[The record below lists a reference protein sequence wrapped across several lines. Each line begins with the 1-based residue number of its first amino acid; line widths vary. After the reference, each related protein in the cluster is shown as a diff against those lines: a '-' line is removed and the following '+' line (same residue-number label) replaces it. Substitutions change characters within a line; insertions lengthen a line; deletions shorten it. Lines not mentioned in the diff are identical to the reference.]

1 LAATNRVLSDVKRDG
16 SYARLAQKWGVP

>member
-1 LAATNRVLSDVKRDG
+1 LAALNGALADMQKDG